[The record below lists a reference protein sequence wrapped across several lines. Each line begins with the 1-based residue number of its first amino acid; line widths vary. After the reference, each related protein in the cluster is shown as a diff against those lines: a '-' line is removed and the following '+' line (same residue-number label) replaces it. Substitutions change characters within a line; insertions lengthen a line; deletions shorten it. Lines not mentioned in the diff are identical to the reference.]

1 MCVGSFAQSCLT
13 LCDPVDCSPS
23 GSSVHGIFG
32 QEYWN
37 GLPFLAPADLPY
49 LEIQPTFLE
58 SPALAGRCFIYH
70 CASWQGPLLSV
81 GSPAGI
87 VPAGGAVLIP
97 TDTLHKANTIQNVKY
112 EPGK

>member
-1 MCVGSFAQSCLT
+1 MK
-13 LCDPVDCSPS
+13 
-23 GSSVHGIFG
+23 
-32 QEYWN
+32 
-37 GLPFLAPADLPY
+37 
-49 LEIQPTFLE
+49 
-58 SPALAGRCFIYH
+58 
-70 CASWQGPLLSV
+70 SV